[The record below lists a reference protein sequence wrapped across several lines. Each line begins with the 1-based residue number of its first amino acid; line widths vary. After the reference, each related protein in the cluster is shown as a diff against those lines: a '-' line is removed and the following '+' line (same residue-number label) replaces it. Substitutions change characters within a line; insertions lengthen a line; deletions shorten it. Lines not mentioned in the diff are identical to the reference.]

1 MRSEA
6 THAGAPTGGVTP
18 GASRRSSSLP
28 LLLGALL
35 LAAPASALNPP
46 PERRAWVEVRTPHFV
61 VNSDARP
68 GKVRDVALELERM
81 ASALAQVVPLAARSY
96 LPTEVYLFASDAEFE
111 ATCGAAAGRSCSGL
125 AGLFLPGQYGDYLL
139 VSGEHSEQARA
150 VACHELTHAFVRNS
164 SPYIPLWLNEGL
176 AEFWGSFSVVGKDV
190 RIGRPDEE
198 HLALLRKQG
207 LLPLATV
214 LGVTYESPEYNVPA
228 RRPAFYAQAWL
239 LTHYLLLGKPD
250 GRAML
255 GQYLAR
261 LQAGV
266 GQEEAVRAAFGV
278 SSEQLNKD
286 LYGYIHRSRMA
297 AMGLPI
303 ANLAVAEPE
312 EPRPLP
318 RDEAL
323 VRLARPIF
331 DCPRCDPQA
340 CRPLLEEA
348 RRLNPKS
355 QLANATLAALLAKTG
370 NSQEASSMF
379 REVAAAGSG
388 QVLPLVLEQDVLL
401 RQAEALTAGS
411 VGVALPQVV
420 RARELAQAALALEP
434 DYVPALIGLGTTYLL
449 ASGEDTA
456 PGVRALE
463 RALDLAPSRADAA
476 TTLAQLLA
484 RGGQRARADEVVQ
497 RFVANSPDPR
507 VRARLPELRASVELA
522 TASLAASQ
530 ERYADAIKGLEV
542 ALATTNDP
550 ARQSWIRDSL
560 KRLRDTSDFKAA
572 VGLYNGGDFPA
583 ALAAIE
589 KLIPTVADPSLRDSA
604 VRLRDRIT
612 SAGPARG
619 GQVEVTEQVTPGPDS
634 YRAKAL
640 RREAQGQREA
650 ERYNQAVAL
659 ANRREFPAALV
670 IAEDLVAHATNA
682 TVKTAATGLRDRLR
696 DYIAGRR

>member
-1 MRSEA
+1 MPSPPLRSI
-6 THAGAPTGGVTP
+6 PV
-18 GASRRSSSLP
+18 S

-35 LAAPASALNPP
+35 LAAPALALDLP
-46 PERRAWVEVRTPHFV
+46 PERSTWVAVTTPHFAV
-61 VNSDARP
+61 CSDARR
-68 GKVRDVALELERM
+68 GKVRDIALELERM
-81 ASALAQVVPLAARSY
+81 VSALAQVVPLAAHSY
-96 LPTEVYLFASDAEFE
+96 LPTEVYLFASDSEFE
-111 ATCGAAAGRSCSGL
+111 EYCGAAAGRSCSGL
-125 AGLFLPGQYGDYLL
+125 AGLFLPGQYGNYLL
-139 VSGEHSEQARA
+139 VSGEHSEQAHA

-164 SPYIPLWLNEGL
+164 SPYIPVWLNEGL
-176 AEFWGSFSVVGKDV
+176 AEFWSSFSVVGSDV

-255 GQYLAR
+255 GHYLAR
-261 LQAGV
+261 LQTGV
-266 GQEEAVRAAFGV
+266 GQEEAFRAAFGE

-286 LYGYIHRSRMA
+286 LYGYTQRSRMS

-312 EPRPLP
+312 KARPLP

-323 VRLARPIF
+323 VRLAQPIF
-331 DCPRCDPQA
+331 DCPKCDPQA
-340 CRPLLEEA
+340 CRPLLDEA

-355 QLANATLAALLAKTG
+355 QLGNALLAALLARGGDNPESATLFQG
-370 NSQEASSMF
+370 
-379 REVAAAGSG
+379 AADGRPA
-388 QVLPLVLEQDVLL
+388 QPLPLVLEQDVLL
-401 RQAEALTAGS
+401 RQAEALTAGG
-411 VGVALPQVV
+411 VGATLPQVV
-420 RARELAQAALALEP
+420 RARELAQAALALDP
-434 DYVPALIGLGTTYLL
+434 DCVPALIGLGTTYLL

-456 PGVRALE
+456 PGIRALE

-476 TTLAQLLA
+476 ATLAQLLA

-497 RFVANSPDPR
+497 HFVANSPDPR

-522 TASLAASQ
+522 SAGLAASQ

-550 ARQSWIRDSL
+550 ARQSWIHDSL

-572 VGLYNGGDFPA
+572 VDLYNGGDFPA

-589 KLIPTVADPSLRDSA
+589 KLIPAVADPSLRDSA
-604 VRLRDRIT
+604 VRLRNRIT

-619 GQVEVTEQVTPGPDS
+619 GGVEVTEQVTPGPDS
-634 YRAKAL
+634 YREKAL